1 MPRKVYVTVENTSAV
16 PAVFTCKLDH
26 FQSQEQVP
34 LNIEIVQREDT
45 QTQSAKAYEFCK
57 QLLKTKWAF
66 AISVY
71 PSSSSINPLAHETIT
86 IRLIGCAEIFGEFHD
101 TLKISVLPLKKYEAE
116 PGALIA
122 RLPVIARAYGSPVDF
137 LMATKSMN
145 KEDFNE
151 CLNAV
156 VMDAKLSELL
166 LSYIPACERTAT
178 LGFISSITG
187 KREQEVKLRNNSSFT
202 VRLDWHLYCYEN
214 RGDDRL
220 LDLCTA
226 VNDQTHFTDGQTK
239 STHASG
245 EHEAKP
251 SISLPLRPQGS
262 YAVLRSYAT
271 AGRLIEPMGI
281 NESGIT
287 LFPLQT
293 IIPSHREASTFV
305 SIDGR
310 IASLQKETK
319 IEAYA
324 QGFISIEKAEDNVRL
339 LEPLF
344 LPHLRLNLK
353 ATVTQPAV
361 TLEYGDEI
369 GVPVRLP
376 PCPAE
381 CTPKSFQIII
391 RAEDF
396 ILSTSLF
403 SSIQQKSSGRQGD
416 EDQLLI
422 LEYNKSP
429 GAPQHLADR
438 IWCFRRL
445 AVRNLSPY
453 PVAVQAEASEGEF
466 FFKEDVQLKARHH
479 SHVIEI
485 LNSPQTKEQL
495 HSKKWLKVAANDTQ
509 YTELNILLGCLVTR
523 PRLSKASTSTVQT
536 RFGKLSCALRGSEQ
550 AETVLASTEIQIV
563 IEKRLKLPEIALISP
578 MLVDFPYTAVKQS
591 SMIDVKIANLGVSGT
606 IWVVEPSNATAS
618 KKPKPEGLRVFS
630 TTPTSGFLAATAD
643 PFRQDCARLSVK
655 FTPRMAGEY
664 TKELVIL
671 DALTNRTVSVHLR
684 GRGYL
689 QRLPN

>member
-16 PAVFTCKLDH
+16 PAIFTCKLDH

-57 QLLKTKWAF
+57 QLLKTKRAF
-66 AISVY
+66 TISVY
-71 PSSSSINPLAHETIT
+71 PSSSSINLLAHDTIT
-86 IRLIGCAEIFGEFHD
+86 IRLIGYAEIFGEFHD
-101 TLKISVLPLKKYEAE
+101 TLTISVLPLKKYEAE
-116 PGALIA
+116 PRALIA
-122 RLPVIARAYGSPVDF
+122 RLPVIARAYGSPVNF

-166 LSYIPACERTAT
+166 LSSIVACEWTAT

-202 VRLDWHLYCYEN
+202 VRIDWHLYCYES
-214 RGDDRL
+214 RGDNGL

-226 VNDQTHFTDGQTK
+226 VNDQTHFTEGQTK
-239 STHASG
+239 LTHAS
-245 EHEAKP
+245 EAKL

-262 YAVLRSYAT
+262 YAVSRSYAT

-281 NESGIT
+281 KESGIT

-293 IIPSHREASTFV
+293 IIPPHREASTFV

-310 IASLQKETK
+310 IAGSQKETK

-324 QGFISIEKAEDNVRL
+324 QGFISIEKEEDNVRL

-361 TLEYGDEI
+361 ILEYGDEL

-381 CTPKSFQIII
+381 CTPKSFQIIL

-403 SSIQQKSSGRQGD
+403 SSIQQKSSGRQED

-429 GAPQHLADR
+429 GVPQHLADR

-453 PVAVQAEASEGEF
+453 PVAIQAEASEGEF
-466 FFKEDVQLKARHH
+466 FFKEDVQLKAQHH

-485 LNSPQTKEQL
+485 PNSPQTKEQL

-509 YTELNILLGCLVTR
+509 YAELNILLGCLVTR
-523 PRLSKASTSTVQT
+523 ARLSKASTSTVQT
-536 RFGKLSCALRGSEQ
+536 RFGKLSCALRCSEQ

-578 MLVDFPYTAVKQS
+578 MLVDFPDTAVKQS
-591 SMIDVKIANLGVSGT
+591 STIDVKIANLGVSGT
-606 IWVVEPSNATAS
+606 IWVVEPPNAITG
-618 KKPKPEGLRVFS
+618 KKPKLEGLRVFS

-664 TKELVIL
+664 TEELVIL
-671 DALTNRTVSVHLR
+671 DALTKRTVSVHLR